1 MGAWRETASRFK
13 RELAVY
19 RLVLQHEQTPWL
31 AKVLLGLAVGY
42 ALMPFDLIPDFI
54 PVLGQLDD
62 LVIVPGL
69 VILALRLISP
79 EVVAQCRQKVENN
92 MTDISKFISGFK
104 RFQTNYFGRD
114 KELFGELKQGQNPSA
129 LVIACS
135 DSRVDPAILTD
146 CQPGDLFVVRN
157 VANLVPP
164 YEKGAGLH
172 GVSTALEFSVRSL
185 GVEHIIV
192 LGHRQCGG
200 IKALMEDRPEV
211 KGEFIGNWMNI
222 AARAKERVL
231 NEMPDASSD
240 EKVCACETASILV
253 SLENL
258 LTFPWVKE
266 RVQQGSLMLHGWY
279 FDIEKGSMV
288 AYNPFTSEFEPL
300 S

>member
-1 MGAWRETASRFK
+1 
-13 RELAVY
+13 
-19 RLVLQHEQTPWL
+19 
-31 AKVLLGLAVGY
+31 
-42 ALMPFDLIPDFI
+42 
-54 PVLGQLDD
+54 
-62 LVIVPGL
+62 
-69 VILALRLISP
+69 
-79 EVVAQCRQKVENN
+79 

-200 IKALMEDRPEV
+200 IKALMEDRPEA

-222 AARAKERVL
+222 ASRAKERVL
-231 NEMPDASSD
+231 SDMPEATVD
-240 EKVCACETASILV
+240 EQVCACETASILV

-279 FDIEKGSMV
+279 FDIEQGSMV
-288 AYNPFTSEFEPL
+288 AYNPYTGKFEPL
-300 S
+300 N